1 MTAHT
6 GLVLAQRW
14 YFGWKPLQ
22 SEANPDRA
30 QILRQP

>member
-22 SEANPDRA
+22 SDARPDRA
-30 QILRQP
+30 QSLKTH